1 MDTSDTFEGTRPE
14 GTTSDARRTADEM
27 RQAARDQAGAFWSDA
42 KRAARSRLGE
52 QKDTAARGIGDFA
65 SALRGAARDL
75 DGGRHD
81 TSASMVGTAANGLER
96 MADSLRRKD
105 LDALV
110 RDAEAFAPRQPGMFF
125 AASVAA
131 GFLAVR
137 FLKSSADESNPAAG
151 EDGDARTRSDSPL

>member
-1 MDTSDTFEGTRPE
+1 MDTNDRIEGAGPDDAVRE
-14 GTTSDARRTADEM
+14 GRNAGDEVRRM
-27 RQAARDQAGAFWSDA
+27 ARDQVGAFWNDA
-42 KRAARSRLGE
+42 KRAARSRIGE
-52 QKDTAARGIGDFA
+52 QKDTAARGLGDFA

-81 TSASMVGTAANGLER
+81 TGASMADSAARGLER
-96 MADSLRRKD
+96 MAESLRRKD

-110 RDAEAFAPRQPGMFF
+110 RDAESFARRQPGMFF

-137 FLKSSADESNPAAG
+137 FLKSSADE
-151 EDGDARTRSDSPL
+151 GDRESRDEAVARTPSDAPL